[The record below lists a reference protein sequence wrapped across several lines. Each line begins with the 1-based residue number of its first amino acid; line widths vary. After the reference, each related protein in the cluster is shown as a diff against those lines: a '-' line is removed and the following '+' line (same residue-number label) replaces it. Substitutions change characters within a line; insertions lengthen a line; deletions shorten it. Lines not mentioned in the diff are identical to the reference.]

1 MTVSDPTRPAAL
13 QVIHNSARAWWH
25 SVTDRKLD
33 PMRHASQPGRSP
45 LLRLRTP
52 HDVIAAVPYLLGFHP
67 SDSLVAIG
75 SEGPHGSCALRV
87 DLPRE
92 ELLAAAEHIAELLVA
107 NDFPRAVLVGYGGAE
122 RVGPFMSVVRA
133 ALDLRGVEVLEE
145 LRVDGG
151 RFWSC
156 CCTVPGCCPP
166 EGTPY
171 DIRSS
176 PIAAQATL
184 AGRVALTG
192 RDELSRLVAPVG
204 GAARAAM
211 RRATQRATGRLM
223 DWLFECDRDDARLQA
238 RTAAEGV
245 PYTRALLRRGGP
257 LTDDEVA
264 WLGVLLTR
272 LEVRDAALTHTDVDQ
287 LDLWRDVLCRVEPE
301 FAAAPA
307 CLTAYAAYL
316 SGDGALANVALDRA
330 VEVDPGYSMAALLR
344 DIMLSGVP
352 PARARLCV
360 AAQAPPD
367 QHDDR
372 LSGDGLAG

>member
-1 MTVSDPTRPAAL
+1 
-13 QVIHNSARAWWH
+13 
-25 SVTDRKLD
+25 VTDPKLD
-33 PMRHASQPGRSP
+33 PMNNPSATGRPP

-75 SEGPHGSCALRV
+75 SDGPQGSCALRL
-87 DLPRE
+87 DLPPDE
-92 ELLAAAEHIAELLVA
+92 HLDDAAEHIAGLLVA

-122 RVGPFMSVVRA
+122 QVNPLMSAARA
-133 ALDLRGVEVLEE
+133 ALARHGVEVLEA

-171 DIRSS
+171 DIGSS

-192 RDELSRLVAPVG
+192 RGELARSVAPVD
-204 GAARAAM
+204 GAARDAM
-211 RRATQRATGRLM
+211 RRATERATGRLVSWM
-223 DWLFECDRDDARLQA
+223 IECGRDDAVLQA
-238 RTAAEGV
+238 RAAAEGV
-245 PYTRALLRRGGP
+245 ADARDLLRRGGP

-264 WLGVLLTR
+264 WLGVLLKHPR
-272 LEVRDAALTHTDVDQ
+272 VRDEALVHTDADR
-287 LDLWRDVLCRVEPE
+287 LDLWRDVLRRVAEP

-330 VEVDPGYSMAALLR
+330 IAVDAGYSLAALLR
-344 DIMLSGVP
+344 DIMLSGIP
-352 PARARLCV
+352 PERARLHV
-360 AAQAPPD
+360 TSQALHDPWDDD
-367 QHDDR
+367 QWP
-372 LSGDGLAG
+372 

>member
-1 MTVSDPTRPAAL
+1 M
-13 QVIHNSARAWWH
+13 
-25 SVTDRKLD
+25 
-33 PMRHASQPGRSP
+33 
-45 LLRLRTP
+45 LRLRTP

-75 SEGPHGSCALRV
+75 SEGPHGSCALRL
-87 DLPRE
+87 DLPPDE
-92 ELLAAAEHIAELLVA
+92 HLGDAAKHIAELLIA
-107 NDFPRAVLVGYGGAE
+107 NDFPRAVLVGYGAAE
-122 RVGPFMSVVRA
+122 QVEPIISAARA
-133 ALDLRGVEVLEE
+133 ALDLRGVEVLET

-171 DIRSS
+171 DIGSS

-192 RDELSRLVAPVG
+192 RGELARSVAPVG
-204 GAARAAM
+204 GAAREAM
-211 RRATQRATGRLM
+211 RRATQDATGRLVGWM
-223 DWLFECDRDDARLQA
+223 VECGRDDAILQA

-245 PYTRALLRRGGP
+245 PYARDLLRRGGP

-264 WLGVLLTR
+264 WLGVLLVQ
-272 LEVRDAALTHTDVDQ
+272 LEVRDDALMHTDPDR
-287 LDLWRDVLCRVEPE
+287 LDLWRDVLRRVEPP

-330 VEVDPGYSMAALLR
+330 VEVNPDYSMAALLR
-344 DIMLSGVP
+344 DIMLSGIP
-352 PARARLCV
+352 PARARRHV
-360 AAQAPPD
+360 AAQALPDRRDDDHPP
-367 QHDDR
+367 
-372 LSGDGLAG
+372 

>member
-1 MTVSDPTRPAAL
+1 MNNTSSAGRP
-13 QVIHNSARAWWH
+13 
-25 SVTDRKLD
+25 
-33 PMRHASQPGRSP
+33 P

-75 SEGPHGSCALRV
+75 SEGPQGSCALRL
-87 DLPRE
+87 DLPPDE
-92 ELLAAAEHIAELLVA
+92 HLDSAAEHIAELLVA

-122 RVGPFMSVVRA
+122 QVDPFMSAARA
-133 ALDLRGVEVLEE
+133 ALDLRGVEVLEA
-145 LRVDGG
+145 LRVDAG
-151 RFWSC
+151 RFWSWR
-156 CCTVPGCCPP
+156 CTVPGCCPP

-171 DIRSS
+171 DMGSS

-192 RDELSRLVAPVG
+192 RRELVRSVAPIG
-204 GAARAAM
+204 GAARDAM
-211 RRATQRATGRLM
+211 RRATERATGRLVSWM
-223 DWLFECDRDDARLQA
+223 FECGGDDTLLQA
-238 RTAAEGV
+238 RTAEEGV
-245 PYTRALLRRGGP
+245 PYARDLLRRGGP

-264 WLGVLLTR
+264 WLGVLLMHLR
-272 LEVRDAALTHTDVDQ
+272 VRDDALVHTDTDR
-287 LDLWRDVLCRVEPE
+287 LDLWRDVLRRVEPS

-330 VEVDPGYSMAALLR
+330 IEVNPGYSMAALLR
-344 DIMLSGVP
+344 DIMLSGIP

-360 AAQAPPD
+360 ASQALPDLWDDDHPP
-367 QHDDR
+367 
-372 LSGDGLAG
+372 

>member
-1 MTVSDPTRPAAL
+1 MNNTSSAGRP
-13 QVIHNSARAWWH
+13 
-25 SVTDRKLD
+25 
-33 PMRHASQPGRSP
+33 P

-75 SEGPHGSCALRV
+75 SEGPQGSCALRL
-87 DLPRE
+87 DLPPDE
-92 ELLAAAEHIAELLVA
+92 HLDAAADHIAELLAA

-122 RVGPFMSVVRA
+122 QVNPLMSAAHA
-133 ALDLRGVEVLEE
+133 ALDRHGVEVLEA

-156 CCTVPGCCPP
+156 RCTVPGCCPP

-171 DIRSS
+171 DIGSS

-192 RDELSRLVAPVG
+192 RGELARSVAPVG
-204 GAARAAM
+204 GVARDAM
-211 RRATQRATGRLM
+211 RRATERATGRLVSWM
-223 DWLFECDRDDARLQA
+223 SECGCDDALLQA
-238 RTAAEGV
+238 RAAEEGV
-245 PYTRALLRRGGP
+245 PYARDLLRCGGP

-264 WLGVLLTR
+264 WLGVLLVHLR
-272 LEVRDAALTHTDVDQ
+272 VRDDALVHTDADQ
-287 LDLWRDVLCRVEPE
+287 LDLWRDVLRRVEPS

-330 VEVDPGYSMAALLR
+330 IEVDPDYSLATLLR
-344 DIMLSGVP
+344 DIMLSGIP
-352 PARARLCV
+352 PARARLRV
-360 AAQAPPD
+360 ASQAQA
-367 QHDDR
+367 DR
-372 LSGDGLAG
+372 GPGSTPWLSGDGLAG